1 MKKKRILLIH
11 NDRTLLKLYREKLED
26 SGFDVEATREL
37 DQASREI
44 EKRTPDLILLDL
56 VFLRGKPVNF
66 ITSVRKQTLTAKTPI
81 LVLPTSLVEM
91 VAAAMHSGATSAIPE
106 SETPLAST
114 IRTVLA
120 TLGLPDIDAKRF
132 DALSKASN
140 LWVSSVLS
148 GAVEN
153 INLMRQCLPGIS
165 AQPPELP
172 ALREL
177 WTLVH
182 AFADKTVLM
191 PYKPLAQFAG
201 ALSLLIR
208 DLDTM
213 PEQIN
218 PSILRTVCQALDFLA
233 SIADIEQLQRLTD
246 ASSGNVLVVDD
257 EQSARQFIMSA
268 LEYAGIKSDSAA
280 SPASAL
286 DRLNGPKPDVIFL
299 DVGLPEM
306 NGFDLC
312 TKIRTVEAYQKTPIV
327 FITGM
332 ATFVN
337 KAKANLS
344 GGNDFVGKPFN
355 LLELGVKALT
365 WLFRGQLEPA

>member
-11 NDRTLLKLYREKLED
+11 SDRTLRKLYREKLED
-26 SGFDVEATREL
+26 SGFDVEGTCEL
-37 DQASREI
+37 DQASKAI
-44 EKRTPDLILLDL
+44 DSRTPDLLILDL
-56 VFLRGKPVNF
+56 AFLRGKPASF
-66 ITSVRKQTLTAKTPI
+66 IASVRKQPLTAKTPI
-81 LVLPTSLVEM
+81 LILPTSLAEM
-91 VAAAMHSGATSAIPE
+91 AAAALHAGATIAIPE
-106 SETPLAST
+106 SETPVAAT
-114 IRTVLA
+114 IRAVLT
-120 TLGLPDIDAKRF
+120 TLGLPDIDEKRLG
-132 DALSKASN
+132 ALSKVSP
-140 LWVSSVLS
+140 LWVSNVLS
-148 GAVEN
+148 GALEN

-182 AFADKTVLM
+182 AFAEKTVLM

-201 ALSLLIR
+201 ALSLLMH

-213 PEQIN
+213 PEQLN
-218 PSILRTVCQALDFLA
+218 PSTLRTVCQGLDFLA
-233 SIADIEQLQRLTD
+233 SIADVEQLQRLTD

-268 LEYAGIKSDSAA
+268 LEYAGIKSECAA

-286 DRLNGPKPDVIFL
+286 ERLNGTKPDVIFL

-312 TKIRTVEAYQKTPIV
+312 TKIRTVEAYHKTPIV

-365 WLFRGQLEPA
+365 WLFRGQLDPA